1 MNIGLIGGGQALNAL
16 AESASASIFFRVV
29 TSPDDIL
36 ERVNKVAKGRVSIG
50 PKVGRNDPVRLTTPP
65 APYPSQ
71 VVAFNTDV
79 PYFSHSTDAKGV
91 YLFGAGSITDAHSE
105 WEYVRENDL
114 HSAVEVYADMMKR
127 LLLGDVK

>member
-1 MNIGLIGGGQALNAL
+1 MNIGLISGGQALNAL
-16 AESASASIFFRVV
+16 AENASASIFFRLV
-29 TSPDDIL
+29 TSPDDML
-36 ERVNKVAKGRVSIG
+36 ERVEKVTNGRATIG
-50 PKVGRNDPVRLTTPP
+50 PKIGRNDPVRLTTPP

-79 PYFSHSTDAKGV
+79 PYFSHSSKAKGV

-114 HSAVEVYADMMKR
+114 HNAVQVYVDMVKR
-127 LLLGDVK
+127 LLLGEGQ